1 MIVELAILDVPEI
14 LNYKINGDIFWRL
27 GLTAIAGTL
36 IGIEREGHGR
46 AAGLRTTLL
55 VSLAA
60 CIAMI
65 ISDSFYVESFTS
77 PQSDPTGWHPDPAR
91 LAAGVLAGMG
101 FLGAGVIIHQG
112 NHLTRGVTTAATLWL
127 VSILGL
133 AFGAGSYW
141 VGIIGTLA
149 SLLIL
154 MIVPYIESYI
164 RNDWYSNLGVTFSVD
179 LCTVQDIVACLL
191 PLRIKV
197 KGIDMDEDFE
207 KRRCHVILHLRY
219 KRVGSIAISDSITK
233 ALRDLKGVRR
243 ITFQDS

>member
-1 MIVELAILDVPEI
+1 MEEILDLPGFW
-14 LNYKINGDIFWRL
+14 KNGIDLDIGLRL
-27 GLTAIAGTL
+27 LFSAVAGGL
-36 IGIEREGHGR
+36 IGIERERHGR

-55 VSLAA
+55 VSFSS

-65 ISDSFYVESFTS
+65 ISDSFYVDSFS
-77 PQSDPTGWHPDPAR
+77 SQQKDPSGWHPDPAR

-101 FLGAGVIIHQG
+101 FLGAGVIIRQG
-112 NHLTRGVTTAATLWL
+112 THLIRGVTTAATLWL

-133 AFGAGSYW
+133 AFGAGAYA
-141 VGIIGTLA
+141 VGIIGTLG

-154 MIVPYIESYI
+154 LVIPYIESHI

-179 LCTVQDIVACLL
+179 LCSVQEIVACLL

-197 KGIDMDEDFE
+197 KGIEMDEDFE

-219 KRVGSIAISDSITK
+219 KRVGSVAISDSVTK